1 MTQNN
6 STALPTN
13 ERLTG
18 SLGFIGTL
26 AQPLGVQAPTASAFI
41 VPAVMAGYVGLATPL
56 AFVLGVGIGL
66 FVAYSFCL
74 FARKYAT
81 AGSIYGFNRTALG
94 PGYAFSSAWILLCAY
109 LAFAA
114 AIGPIIANYMNSLWP
129 AYGNAIPWEVT
140 SVVVMLLAGLL
151 VFRSVELSAKVT
163 ATFESIGLICLLAI
177 CIAVLA
183 NGGYGG
189 HSITLKPF
197 GANGLSF
204 SSLAFGVAFAFVG
217 FAGFESAAVLG
228 EESRN
233 PTRAIPRA
241 IITGLLIGGGFVT
254 LAAYVEII
262 GFPSPAALAQDPA
275 PLVTLAHNFIGGS
288 IIGKVITVAVILTS
302 FGSAIGLLQ
311 AASRLLYSFSRD
323 GIFTR
328 RLAHTHP
335 LHGTPVN
342 SLGVVWVLTTLAA
355 LCFIGR
361 NPVTPFAYLSTTGA
375 IAIVIAYLSTVVA
388 AAVRFRNT
396 LHVVVPTV
404 GIPLLCYV
412 LYRNVIPIPPSP
424 LDWYIYLAFAWLGI
438 GIAAVLASKKLR
450 RLLAES
456 RELTL
461 MTTAAVSPDGGRC
474 GQVSEPPLASTARET
489 VRL

>member
-1 MTQNN
+1 
-6 STALPTN
+6 
-13 ERLTG
+13 
-18 SLGFIGTL
+18 
-26 AQPLGVQAPTASAFI
+26 
-41 VPAVMAGYVGLATPL
+41 
-56 AFVLGVGIGL
+56 
-66 FVAYSFCL
+66 
-74 FARKYAT
+74 
-81 AGSIYGFNRTALG
+81 
-94 PGYAFSSAWILLCAY
+94 
-109 LAFAA
+109 
-114 AIGPIIANYMNSLWP
+114 
-129 AYGNAIPWEVT
+129 
-140 SVVVMLLAGLL
+140 
-151 VFRSVELSAKVT
+151 
-163 ATFESIGLICLLAI
+163 
-177 CIAVLA
+177 
-183 NGGYGG
+183 
-189 HSITLKPF
+189 
-197 GANGLSF
+197 
-204 SSLAFGVAFAFVG
+204 
-217 FAGFESAAVLG
+217 
-228 EESRN
+228 
-233 PTRAIPRA
+233 
-241 IITGLLIGGGFVT
+241 
-254 LAAYVEII
+254 
-262 GFPSPAALAQDPA
+262 
-275 PLVTLAHNFIGGS
+275 
-288 IIGKVITVAVILTS
+288 
-302 FGSAIGLLQ
+302 
-311 AASRLLYSFSRD
+311 LLYSFSRD
-323 GIFTR
+323 GIITR